1 MVMVT
6 KFFAHAGEV
15 HKTAIDATQHTASD
29 PKIMWLVLILMPF
42 MIFLIARRIFKLKI
56 DVTLLLISLFLICFS
71 VYSYH
76 SPGIYTALSLIF
88 GFTIVFLQ
96 TFFGLSKKD

>member
-6 KFFAHAGEV
+6 NFLAHAGEV
-15 HKTAIDATQHTASD
+15 HKNAVEATKHTASD
-29 PKIMWLVLILMPF
+29 PRIMWLLLVLMPF
-42 MIFLIARRIFKLKI
+42 LIFFVARKVFKLKP

-76 SPGIYTALSLIF
+76 SPGIYTALSLVT
-88 GFTIVFLQ
+88 GFTLVFLQ
-96 TFFGLSKKD
+96 VFFGLNKQE